1 MKSEKKKRRFNIFDM
16 NRDGKGV
23 SKEEVTGPPT
33 FKNFF
38 KTFGRK
44 FNKLLSLNLIM
55 WGRLP
60 MYALVVL
67 LVSYMMYSLGGIF
80 EVIFAT
86 TASLLGAPTLIST
99 SPLYGT
105 VVGTDLAAGSMVNGM
120 FVSGSASSVTL
131 SSIFSGLIEMPTYS
145 PLFFGVI
152 LGVALFA
159 IITWGWQS
167 VGAAYVSRGLV
178 RHDPVFPLS
187 DYFHAIKKNLR
198 QGFVI
203 GLIDALIILIL
214 SFDFCYLFVS
224 STGVM
229 SEILLFIISG
239 MILIY
244 LFMRKYIY
252 LLCITFDM
260 KITKIFK
267 NALIFTVLGIK
278 RNFVGA
284 IGSIFLLAVNLTLG
298 ILCMNFNF
306 IIPLMLPLVYFIGTS
321 HYISAYSVYP
331 VIDKYMIEPYK
342 TPEPE
347 ADPDEVEE
355 DF

>member
-1 MKSEKKKRRFNIFDM
+1 MKSEKKKKRFNIFDV

-23 SKEEVTGPPT
+23 KKEEVTGPPT

-38 KTFGRK
+38 KSFGRK

-55 WGRLP
+55 WGRFP
-60 MYALVVL
+60 MYALIIG
-67 LVSYMMYSLGGIF
+67 LVSYMLYSLGGVF

-86 TASLLGAPTLIST
+86 VASLLGTPAMIST

-105 VVGTDLAAGSMVNGM
+105 VAGADLAAGSMVNGA
-120 FVSGSASSVTL
+120 FVSGSASTVTL
-131 SSIFSGLIEMPTYS
+131 SSIFGGLIEMPTYS

-152 LGVALFA
+152 IAVALFS

-167 VGAAYVSRGLV
+167 VGAAYISRGLV

-187 DYFHAIKKNLR
+187 DYFHAIKKNLH
-198 QGFVI
+198 QGFLV
-203 GLIDALIILIL
+203 GLIDALIILL
-214 SFDFCYLFVS
+214 LTFDFCYLFVS
-224 STGVM
+224 STGIM

-284 IGSIFLLAVNLTLG
+284 IGSILLFAVNIAIG
-298 ILCMNFNF
+298 ILCMSFNF

-321 HYISAYSVYP
+321 LYISAYSVYP

-342 TPEPE
+342 KPEPE
-347 ADPDEVEE
+347 VVENE
-355 DF
+355 E

>member
-1 MKSEKKKRRFNIFDM
+1 MKSEKNKKRFNIFDM

-23 SKEEVTGPPT
+23 KKEEVTGPPT

-38 KTFGRK
+38 KSFGRK

-55 WGRLP
+55 WGRFP
-60 MYALVVL
+60 MYALIIL
-67 LVSYMMYSLGGIF
+67 LVSYMMYTLGGIF
-80 EVIFAT
+80 EAIFAT
-86 TASLLGAPTLIST
+86 TASLLGTPAMIST

-105 VVGTDLAAGSMVNGM
+105 VTGANFVAGSIVDGL

-152 LGVALFA
+152 IGVSLFA

-167 VGAAYVSRGLV
+167 VGAAYISRGLV
-178 RHDPVFPLS
+178 RGDPVFPLS

-198 QGFVI
+198 QGLI
-203 GLIDALIILIL
+203 LGLIDALIILL
-214 SFDFCYLFVS
+214 LTFDFCYLFVS

-252 LLCITFDM
+252 MLCITFDM
-260 KITKIFK
+260 KLTKIFK

-278 RNFVGA
+278 RNLVGA
-284 IGSIFLLAVNLTLG
+284 IGSVFLFALNIALG
-298 ILCMNFNF
+298 VLCMNFNF

-331 VIDKYMIEPYK
+331 VIDKYMIAPYK
-342 TPEPE
+342 KPETE
-347 ADPDEVEE
+347 TVDDESE
-355 DF
+355 D